1 MLDLELALNTSG
13 RTPFIYNWENWSFEE
28 MELYTSLRG
37 HCSGL
42 VKVTGDFSDLLVS
55 HSSWFTYQAM
65 NRIYKHYKLNLKSKA
80 IAAKTISFSSYP
92 GFLVSLDDFYI
103 MDSGLAMIQT
113 TNNVFNL
120 SLYELVTPQ
129 SLFAWQRVRLANSMA
144 KNGEEW
150 YQIVSQYNS
159 GTYNNQYMVIN
170 YNLFVPR
177 TPLSDGLLWVVE
189 QIPGLVVGA
198 DKTEDLR
205 RGYWPSY
212 NVPYFKE
219 IYEQSGYSRVAQAFG
234 PSFSYQLAPRA
245 EIFRRDS
252 DEVVSL
258 ETLETL
264 MRSNNYLT
272 DPYAKHNPMRAVC
285 SRGDL
290 IENRPSTDGCY
301 DTKVT
306 NFSMMQDL
314 ASFALNGPTTNAG
327 QLPPFSWDR
336 FSEEA
341 HHGQPQVF
349 NFDFV
354 LMKPKFKNA
363 FAAKTR

>member
-1 MLDLELALNTSG
+1 
-13 RTPFIYNWENWSFEE
+13 
-28 MELYTSLRG
+28 
-37 HCSGL
+37 
-42 VKVTGDFSDLLVS
+42 
-55 HSSWFTYQAM
+55 
-65 NRIYKHYKLNLKSKA
+65 
-80 IAAKTISFSSYP
+80 
-92 GFLVSLDDFYI
+92 
-103 MDSGLAMIQT
+103 
-113 TNNVFNL
+113 
-120 SLYELVTPQ
+120 
-129 SLFAWQRVRLANSMA
+129 
-144 KNGEEW
+144 
-150 YQIVSQYNS
+150 
-159 GTYNNQYMVIN
+159 
-170 YNLFVPR
+170 
-177 TPLSDGLLWVVE
+177 
-189 QIPGLVVGA
+189 
-198 DKTEDLR
+198 
-205 RGYWPSY
+205 
-212 NVPYFKE
+212 
-219 IYEQSGYSRVAQAFG
+219 
-234 PSFSYQLAPRA
+234 
-245 EIFRRDS
+245 
-252 DEVVSL
+252 
-258 ETLETL
+258 